1 MQRAGALMDA
11 GALGV
16 TAYVTHGVLSGGAV
30 ARVSSSPLEKM
41 IITDSIQATEAV
53 RVAHN
58 IEQLSI
64 APLMA
69 EAARRIAEESSVSS
83 LFD

>member
-1 MQRAGALMDA
+1 
-11 GALGV
+11 V
-16 TAYVTHGVLSGGAV
+16 HAYVTHGVLSGGAV
-30 ARVSSSPLEKM
+30 ARVSSSPLAKLV
-41 IITDSIQATEAV
+41 ITDSIQATEAV

-58 IEQLSI
+58 IEQLTI

-69 EAARRIAEESSVSS
+69 EAISRIASESSVSS

>member
-1 MQRAGALMDA
+1 MDA
-11 GALGV
+11 GA
-16 TAYVTHGVLSGGAV
+16 TAVSAYITHGVLSGGAV
-30 ARVSSSPLEKM
+30 ARVTASALDM
-41 IITDSIQATEAV
+41 LVITDSIMATEAV
-53 RVAHN
+53 RVANN

-69 EAARRIAEESSVSS
+69 EAVRRISDESSVSS